1 MTKFT
6 DGQPKALYGGSF
18 DPPTNG
24 HLDVV
29 ERVAGIFPSV
39 EWHIAV
45 NPKKQPFFEVDKR
58 IELMEGITD
67 HLDNVTIGHSSSGFL
82 VDYAQQN
89 GFSTLVRGLR
99 TELDFGEEMTLLK
112 MNKLI
117 MPKEVETIFVP
128 CDPGYEAVSSTAVKQ
143 ILAAN
148 SPNWKAVVS
157 EIVPPLVMDAIVE
170 RQAGLEAGS

>member
-1 MTKFT
+1 
-6 DGQPKALYGGSF
+6 
-18 DPPTNG
+18 
-24 HLDVV
+24 
-29 ERVAGIFPSV
+29 
-39 EWHIAV
+39 
-45 NPKKQPFFEVDKR
+45 
-58 IELMEGITD
+58 
-67 HLDNVTIGHSSSGFL
+67 
-82 VDYAQQN
+82 
-89 GFSTLVRGLR
+89 
-99 TELDFGEEMTLLK
+99 

-117 MPKEVETIFVP
+117 MPKEVETIFDP